1 MFPMAHN
8 DSAAAGDVT
17 APSATQD
24 AAEVAPPAER
34 ELGIREARG
43 QLGELADR
51 ARYLD
56 EITYLTKHRTRIA
69 AVVPAE
75 AARTRAQ
82 LADTVEQSLAEA
94 ERTRRDYERL
104 HRAADAVLEAREVLW
119 ARAHQRVWTV
129 LDHLSAYTWKCTST
143 YRPTCRG
150 EAGQGTFDEL
160 SPGSAGDR
168 FPWLRLR
175 STEYDPGLALVS
187 RRPSGVEAESAA
199 G

>member
-8 DSAAAGDVT
+8 SSTAAAGDVT
-17 APSATQD
+17 ASTAAQD
-24 AAEVAPPAER
+24 AAEVTPAMER

-82 LADTVEQSLAEA
+82 LADSAELTTA
-94 ERTRRDYERL
+94 EVAELRIGYERL
-104 HRAADAVLEAREVLW
+104 HRAADAVLDADEVLW
-119 ARAHQRVWTV
+119 VRA
-129 LDHLSAYTWKCTST
+129 Y
-143 YRPTCRG
+143 
-150 EAGQGTFDEL
+150 
-160 SPGSAGDR
+160 
-168 FPWLRLR
+168 LRLWDLLQQMDD
-175 STEYDPGLALVS
+175 T
-187 RRPSGVEAESAA
+187 GVEEPADSRWR
-199 G
+199 